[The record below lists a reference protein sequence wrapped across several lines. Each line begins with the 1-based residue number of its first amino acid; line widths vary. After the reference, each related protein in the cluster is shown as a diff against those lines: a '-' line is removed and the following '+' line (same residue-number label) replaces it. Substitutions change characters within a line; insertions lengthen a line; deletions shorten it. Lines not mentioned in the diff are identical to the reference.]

1 MPEFSGPEICAKPAR
16 DVVDMLRRK
25 EVSPKEL
32 LDASYERMDQVGA
45 SVNATVTQCRER
57 AYAQLETIKDA
68 DPNEPGWLGGL
79 PIGIKDLNEVSGVK
93 TTMGS
98 WGMRDYISPKSSPLM
113 ETIEKR
119 GGITTGKTNT
129 PEFGAGGN
137 TFNDVFG
144 YTRNPW
150 DTRKNAGGSSG
161 GAAASLAVGETWL
174 SHGSDLAGSCRTP
187 AGYCGIVGMRPTP
200 GRAGGGPGPAGFLN
214 EGISGPMARDV
225 EDCALFLD
233 TMCGFDPRI
242 PLSLEAPATS
252 FQDALKEE
260 KKNIRIAFSEDQAG
274 FAPVEKE
281 VREILRQAMKTAQGA
296 GMVVEE
302 ECPEMP
308 ALYDSYVA
316 LRGMHYGAVNN
327 FVPDEVKKHFKA
339 TLQDNIDVGVQQTS
353 HDIYLAQRGRTEVY
367 NQMQAFLTNFDVLAI
382 PVVGLEPGPVEQE
395 WPPVVDGFEMPDY
408 VDWLRFSFLATTAA
422 LPALAMPAG
431 FTKSGMPIGI
441 QLIGPP
447 KGDAL
452 VLQVGLALE
461 RALAFPKG
469 PIDPNVQHL

>member
-1 MPEFSGPEICAKPAR
+1 
-16 DVVDMLRRK
+16 MLRRK
-25 EVSPKEL
+25 VVSPKEL
-32 LDASYERMDQVGA
+32 LDFSYARMDQVGKA
-45 SVNATVTQCRER
+45 VNATVIQCRER
-57 AYAQLETIKDA
+57 AYAQLDAVKDL
-68 DPNEPGWLGGL
+68 DPSEPGWLGGL
-79 PIGIKDLNEVSGVK
+79 PIGIKDLNDVSGVK

-98 WGMRDYISPKSSPLM
+98 WGLRDNIASVSTPLV
-113 ETIEKR
+113 ETIEAR
-119 GGITTGKTNT
+119 GGIITGKTNT

-150 DTRKNAGGSSG
+150 DTSKNAGGSSG

-187 AGYCGIVGMRPTP
+187 AAYCGVVGLRPSP

-233 TMCGFDPRI
+233 NMTGFDPRI
-242 PLSLEAPATS
+242 PLSLDAPAVS
-252 FQDALKEE
+252 FQDALKQD
-260 KKNIRIAFSEDQAG
+260 KKNIRIAFSEDQGG
-274 FAPVEKE
+274 FAPVERE
-281 VREILRQAMKTAQGA
+281 VREILSGAMKIA
-296 GMVVEE
+296 GKSGITVEE
-302 ECPEMP
+302 GCPNMP
-308 ALYDSYVA
+308 ALYDSYIA

-327 FVPDEVKKHFKA
+327 FVPDSVKKYFKS
-339 TLQDNIDVGVQQTS
+339 TLRDNIDVGIKQTS

-367 NQMQAFLTNFDVLAI
+367 NQMLDFLTDFDVFAI

-395 WPPVVDGFEMPDY
+395 WPPAVDGVQMPDY

-447 KGDAL
+447 RGDAL
-452 VLQVGLALE
+452 LLQVGLALE
-461 RALAFPKG
+461 RALNLPKK
-469 PIDPNVQHL
+469 PIDPNITHC

>member
-1 MPEFSGPEICAKPAR
+1 MAEFTGPEVCAKSAR
-16 DVVDMLRRK
+16 EVVGMLRAK

-32 LDASYERMDQVGA
+32 LDASYARMDQVGEA
-45 SVNATVTQCRER
+45 VNATVTQCRER
-57 AYAQLETIKDA
+57 AYAQLDRVGDA
-68 DPNEPGWLGGL
+68 DPSEPGWLGGL

-98 WGMRDYISPKSSPLM
+98 WGLRDNISMVSSPLVDVL
-113 ETIEKR
+113 ESR
-119 GGITTGKTNT
+119 GGVPTGKTNT

-144 YTRNPW
+144 YTRNPY

-187 AGYCGIVGMRPTP
+187 AGYCGVVGLRPTP
-200 GRAGGGPGPAGFLN
+200 GRASGGPGPAAFLN
-214 EGISGPMARDV
+214 EGISGPLARDV

-233 TMCGFDPRI
+233 AMTGFDPRCPI
-242 PLSLEAPATS
+242 SLHAPEVS

-260 KKNIRIAFSEDQAG
+260 KKNIRIAFSDDQGG
-274 FAPVEKE
+274 FAPVERE
-281 VREILRQAMKTAQGA
+281 VRDILAAAMKTAQGA

-302 ECPEMP
+302 DCPEMP
-308 ALYDSYVA
+308 ALYHSYCA
-316 LRGMHYGAVNN
+316 LRGMHYGSVNN
-327 FVPDEVKKHFKA
+327 FVPDTVKMHFKK
-339 TLQDNIDVGVQQTS
+339 TLQENIDVGVNQTS

-367 NQMQAFLTNFDVLAI
+367 QQMRVFLEDFDVLAI

-395 WPPVVDGFEMPDY
+395 WPPFVDGVAMPDY

-452 VLQVGLALE
+452 LLQVGLALE
-461 RALAFPKG
+461 RALNLPKA
-469 PIDPNVQHL
+469 PIDPNILHG

>member
-1 MPEFSGPEICAKPAR
+1 MDFTGPDICARPAR
-16 DVVDMLRRK
+16 EVVDMLRRK
-25 EVSPKEL
+25 VVSPKEL
-32 LDASYERMDQVGA
+32 LDFSYARMDQVGKA
-45 SVNATVTQCRER
+45 VNATVIQCRER
-57 AYAQLETIKDA
+57 AYAQLDAVKDL
-68 DPNEPGWLGGL
+68 DPSEPGWLGGL
-79 PIGIKDLNEVSGVK
+79 PIGIKDLNDVSGVK

-98 WGMRDYISPKSSPLM
+98 WGLRDNIASVSTPLV
-113 ETIEKR
+113 ETIEAR
-119 GGITTGKTNT
+119 GGIITGKTNT

-150 DTRKNAGGSSG
+150 DTSKNAGGSSG

-187 AGYCGIVGMRPTP
+187 AAYCGVVGLRPSP

-233 TMCGFDPRI
+233 NMTGFDPRI
-242 PLSLEAPATS
+242 PLSLDAPAVS
-252 FQDALKEE
+252 FQDALKQD
-260 KKNIRIAFSEDQAG
+260 KKNIRIAFSEDQGG
-274 FAPVEKE
+274 FAPVERE
-281 VREILRQAMKTAQGA
+281 VREILSGAMKIA
-296 GMVVEE
+296 GKSGITVEE
-302 ECPEMP
+302 GCPDMP
-308 ALYDSYVA
+308 ALYDSYIA

-327 FVPDEVKKHFKA
+327 FVPDSVKKYFKS
-339 TLQDNIDVGVQQTS
+339 TLRDNIDVGIKQTS

-367 NQMQAFLTNFDVLAI
+367 HQMLDFLTDFDVFAI

-395 WPPVVDGFEMPDY
+395 WPPAVDGVQMPDY

-447 KGDAL
+447 RGDAL
-452 VLQVGLALE
+452 LLQVGLALE
-461 RALAFPKG
+461 RALNLPKK
-469 PIDPNVQHL
+469 PIDPNITHC

>member
-1 MPEFSGPEICAKPAR
+1 MAEFTGPEICAKPAR
-16 DVVDMLRRK
+16 DVVEMLRRK

-32 LDASYERMDQVGA
+32 LDASYERMDQVGD
-45 SVNATVTQCRER
+45 SVNATVIQCRER
-57 AYAQLETIKDA
+57 AYAQLDAVKDM
-68 DPNEPGWLGGL
+68 DPSQPGWLGGL
-79 PIGIKDLNEVSGVK
+79 PIGIKDLNEVSGVR

-98 WGMRDYISPKSSPLM
+98 WGMRDYVSANSSPLV
-113 ETIEKR
+113 ENLEAL
-119 GGITTGKTNT
+119 GAITTGKTNT

-174 SHGSDLAGSCRTP
+174 SQGSDLAGSCRTP
-187 AGYCGIVGMRPTP
+187 AGYCGVVGMRPTP

-214 EGISGPMARDV
+214 EGISGPMARDI

-233 TMCGFDPRI
+233 AMAGFDPRMPI
-242 PLSLEAPATS
+242 SLHAPEVS
-252 FQDALKEE
+252 FQDALKQDR
-260 KKNIRIAFSEDQAG
+260 KNIRIAFSEDQGG

-281 VREILRQAMKTAQGA
+281 IRDILSGAMATAQGA
-296 GMVVEE
+296 GLTVEE
-302 ECPEMP
+302 ACPDMP

-327 FVPDEVKKHFKA
+327 FVPDFVKEHFKQ
-339 TLQDNIDVGVQQTS
+339 TLQDNIDVGVHQTS

-367 NQMQAFLTNFDVLAI
+367 HQMREFLTGFDVLAI
-382 PVVGLEPGPVEQE
+382 PVVGLEPTPVEQE
-395 WPPVVDGFEMPDY
+395 WPAEVDGVQMPDY

-422 LPALAMPAG
+422 LPAISMPAG
-431 FTKSGMPIGI
+431 VTKSGMPIGI

-461 RALAFPKG
+461 RALNLPKT
-469 PIDPNVQHL
+469 PIDPNVTHL

>member
-1 MPEFSGPEICAKPAR
+1 MVDFTGPEICAKPAR
-16 DVVDMLRRK
+16 DVVDMLRQK
-25 EVSPKEL
+25 IVSPKEL
-32 LDASYERMDQVGA
+32 LDASYARIDQVGET
-45 SVNATVTQCRER
+45 VNATVIQCRER
-57 AYAQLETIKDA
+57 AYAQLSTLKDM
-68 DPNEPGWLGGL
+68 DSNQPGWLGGL
-79 PIGIKDLNEVSGVK
+79 PIGIKDLNDVSGVI

-98 WGMRDYISPKSSPLM
+98 WGLRDNVASTSSPLV
-113 ETIEKR
+113 ETIEAR

-150 DTRKNAGGSSG
+150 DTSKNAGGSSG

-187 AGYCGIVGMRPTP
+187 AGYCGVVGLRPSP

-214 EGISGPMARDV
+214 EGISGPLARDV

-233 TMCGFDPRI
+233 SMVGFNSRI
-242 PLSLEAPATS
+242 PLSLEAPSVS
-252 FQDALKEE
+252 FQDALKHD
-260 KKNIRIAFSEDQAG
+260 KKDIRIAFSEDQGG
-274 FAPVEKE
+274 FAPVERE
-281 VREILRQAMKTAQGA
+281 VRDILSSAMSIAAKSGIT
-296 GMVVEE
+296 VEE
-302 ECPEMP
+302 GCPEMP

-327 FVPDEVKKHFKA
+327 FVPDFVKKHFKA
-339 TLQDNIDVGVQQTS
+339 TLRENINVGVKQTS
-353 HDIYLAQRGRTEVY
+353 HDIYLAQRGRTEVF
-367 NQMQAFLTNFDVLAI
+367 NKMRDFLSDFDVLAI
-382 PVVGLEPGPVEQE
+382 PVVGLPPGPVEQE
-395 WPPVVDGFEMPDY
+395 WPPVVDGVHMPDY

-431 FTKSGMPIGI
+431 FTKLGMPIGI
-441 QLIGPP
+441 QLVGPP
-447 KGDAL
+447 RGDAL

-461 RALAFPKG
+461 RALNLPKT
-469 PIDPNVQHL
+469 PIDPNITHG